1 MANIKISEL
10 NELYGHQRA
19 YDDYI
24 PVVDSSAD
32 ETKKISVGSLIPN
45 NVNIIAVTDTAP
57 VEYETGDKYYNTDEN
72 RIYTATSWGWENPQT
87 PIGGILYV
95 ILADQKTYTYDGDN
109 ETLISVGGG
118 GGGGIAVYPDE
129 PEEDTKLYIESTDLD
144 FASGVEIE
152 SGSNANGNWVK
163 FSDGTL
169 ICYGIDS
176 ISTAGWKTIT
186 YPMEFISA
194 PVITSTLYADTAET
208 STMAEVKI
216 ANATTTT
223 FRIAKVYASGYLT
236 GGITYMAIGRWM

>member
-72 RIYTATSWGWENPQT
+72 KIYTATSWGWENPET

-95 ILADQKTYTYDGDN
+95 ILAEQKTYTYDGDN
-109 ETLISVGGG
+109 ETLVSVG
-118 GGGGIAVYPDE
+118 
-129 PEEDTKLYIESTDLD
+129 S
-144 FASGVEIE
+144 ASGSVVNNY
-152 SGSNANGNWVK
+152 S
-163 FSDGTL
+163 
-169 ICYGIDS
+169 
-176 ISTAGWKTIT
+176 
-186 YPMEFISA
+186 
-194 PVITSTLYADTAET
+194 TSTIEGYSCNYVNGAISGAIV
-208 STMAEVKI
+208 STYTD
-216 ANATTTT
+216 NQ
-223 FRIAKVYASGYLT
+223 RDLL
-236 GGITYMAIGRWM
+236 